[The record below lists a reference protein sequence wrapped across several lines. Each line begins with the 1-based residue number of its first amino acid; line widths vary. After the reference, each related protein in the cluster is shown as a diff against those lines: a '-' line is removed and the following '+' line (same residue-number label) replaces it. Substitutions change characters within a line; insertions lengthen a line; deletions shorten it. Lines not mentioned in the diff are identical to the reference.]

1 MRNYL
6 TFDNKDSLD
15 FGVYINGQG
24 TFRAPARSY
33 NVLNIPGRNGDL
45 LGFGSKLENVEIT
58 YRAFIYT
65 NFDANIAALRS
76 FLLSHVGYFKL
87 TDSYHPDEYR
97 LAYYKG
103 PFVPDVVAN
112 NGAGSFDLTF
122 VCKPQRF
129 LNSGE
134 EVTTLTPAGAE
145 QHTYQGEIVNFST
158 LAGDKITSARA
169 DFHPIQDLHGYANPW
184 PGGGGANQ
192 WDEEWERGTIGMSTG
207 AKVDDNT
214 KIRSKNY
221 VPISPNTAY
230 YYKFPGNWRMV
241 YFDSDKNVVEQG
253 NTYSPNIILTSPAT
267 AHYLLFALDGATEYD
282 NNIAINYPSTVTTY
296 SPYSNI
302 CPISGRTGVNV
313 YRTGKNLLDKA
324 NVLQD
329 LFIKPAT
336 MKIGAIGDTGAS
348 VYCPI
353 KGGETYTVSKIASA
367 RFTIATTTDLPA
379 NNVSINDYISNNS
392 ATSLTIQT
400 TENDKYIVAF
410 VYLASADTG
419 KTQQEIV
426 DSVQVEQGSTA
437 TTYEPY
443 TGNTYSVDW
452 TTEAGTVYGGTLDVV
467 TGVLTIDRAMVD
479 LGTLNWG
486 YSASAAQFRASL
498 NYAKDTTS
506 TEVPNMKCEIYKTVS
521 FAGMANNDMCISRFF
536 ASIDGIN
543 VKDSRYTDA
552 ATFKTAMSGVQLVY
566 ELATPLTYQLT
577 AQEIEALADNYMW
590 SDVGQVTVTVTD
602 AMTIENPTLFDA
614 KPLLRV
620 YGAGT
625 LTLGGQTITI
635 STADVYTDIDCELM
649 DCFKDTVSKNGNVSF
664 SGYDF
669 PVIPPGRNVITMDG
683 VTQVDITPRWW
694 AA

>member
-6 TFDNKDSLD
+6 TFDNKDSRD

-145 QHTYQGEIVNFST
+145 HHTYQGEIVNFST
-158 LAGDKITSARA
+158 LAGDKITSALA
-169 DFHPIQDLHGYANPW
+169 DFHPIQDLHGYATPW
-184 PGGGGANQ
+184 PAGGGKNKLPSANSISSPSSLTVTNENGQ
-192 WDEEWERGTIGMSTG
+192 YVLNGSVANGDSIYFRHDTITIENGFVFACGNSFVNAIIYFLNGTTQVDYFSLSPVNRVINTSQMSTMYG
-207 AKVDDNT
+207 KPFNT
-214 KIRSKNY
+214 TRIRFSENQTFTNA
-221 VPISPNTAY
+221 IFSP
-230 YYKFPGNWRMV
+230 MV
-241 YFDSDKNVVEQG
+241 V
-253 NTYSPNIILTSPAT
+253 I
-267 AHYLLFALDGATEYD
+267 DGAD
-282 NNIAINYPSTVTTY
+282 TTTFA
-296 SPYSNI
+296 PYSNI
-302 CPISGRTGVNV
+302 CPISGRTG
-313 YRTGKNLLDKA
+313 L
-324 NVLQD
+324 
-329 LFIKPAT
+329 
-336 MKIGAIGDTGAS
+336 S
-348 VYCPI
+348 VYVGP
-353 KGGETYTVSKIASA
+353 
-367 RFTIATTTDLPA
+367 TT
-379 NNVSINDYISNNS
+379 S
-392 ATSLTIQT
+392 Q
-400 TENDKYIVAF
+400 
-410 VYLASADTG
+410 AD
-419 KTQQEIV
+419 
-426 DSVQVEQGSTA
+426 A
-437 TTYEPY
+437 TTYA
-443 TGNTYSVDW
+443 VDW
-452 TTEAGTVYGGTLDVV
+452 TSEAGTVYGGTLNVV
-467 TGVLTIDRAMVD
+467 TGLLTVNKVIVD
-479 LGTLNWG
+479 LGTLLWNDESTSVTG
-486 YSASAAQFRASL
+486 KYRFSASLPDSAVNS
-498 NYAKDTTS
+498 DTTVGVTS
-506 TEVPNMKCEIYKTVS
+506 LCSQYVALANAGTFYATNNGYTINGSKIYIY
-521 FAGMANNDMCISRFF
+521 D
-536 ASIDGIN
+536 ASHA
-543 VKDSRYTDA
+543 TDNGT
-552 ATFKTAMSGVQLVY
+552 TFQTAMSGVQLCY

-577 AQEIEALADNYMW
+577 PQEIEALADNYMW

-635 STADVYTDIDCELM
+635 STADVYTDIDCEMM

>member
-6 TFDNKDSLD
+6 TFDNKDSRD

-76 FLLSHVGYFKL
+76 FLLSHVGYFKM

-169 DFHPIQDLHGYANPW
+169 DFHPIQDLHGYSSPW
-184 PGGGGANQ
+184 PAGGGVNLLPADYTESVTLSKAFLFDTPLPAGQYTFSFISTDTSQQVASYQ
-192 WDEEWERGTIGMSTG
+192 LGRYRDETGSYVFTAVNPTRGFATFTNTEPCSKIVLYSNKAYNESTG
-207 AKVDDNT
+207 FT
-214 KIRSKNY
+214 
-221 VPISPNTAY
+221 
-230 YYKFPGNWRMV
+230 
-241 YFDSDKNVVEQG
+241 
-253 NTYSPNIILTSPAT
+253 
-267 AHYLLFALDGATEYD
+267 
-282 NNIAINYPSTVTTY
+282 TVFTGLMFKAGGTGPY

-302 CPISGRTGVNV
+302 CPISGRTG
-313 YRTGKNLLDKA
+313 L
-324 NVLQD
+324 
-329 LFIKPAT
+329 
-336 MKIGAIGDTGAS
+336 S
-348 VYCPI
+348 VY
-353 KGGETYTVSKIASA
+353 VSP
-367 RFTIATTTDLPA
+367 TTA
-379 NNVSINDYISNNS
+379 
-392 ATSLTIQT
+392 Q
-400 TENDKYIVAF
+400 
-410 VYLASADTG
+410 AD
-419 KTQQEIV
+419 
-426 DSVQVEQGSTA
+426 A
-437 TTYEPY
+437 TTYA
-443 TGNTYSVDW
+443 VDW
-452 TTEAGTVYGGTLDVV
+452 TDEAGTVYGGTLDVV
-467 TGVLTIDRAMVD
+467 TGVLTVDRVCETITKDSAWLSFYTGTGNSSAGVYLEYYNNCKYVD
-479 LGTLNWG
+479 GIHSRNGAISSTG
-486 YSASAAQFRASL
+486 EEAP
-498 NYAKDTTS
+498 NYWAGPRQN
-506 TEVPNMKCEIYKTVS
+506 EVP
-521 FAGMANNDMCISRFF
+521 AGDMCFAYSSTGLLRFH
-536 ASIDGIN
+536 
-543 VKDSRYTDA
+543 RTDVANITDLNAFKA
-552 ATFKTAMSGVQLVY
+552 AFPDTQICY
-566 ELATPLTYQLT
+566 YLATPLTYLLT
-577 AQEIEALADNYMW
+577 PQEVEALAENYMW

-635 STADVYTDIDCELM
+635 STADVYTDIDCEMM

-694 AA
+694 AT

>member
-24 TFRAPARSY
+24 TFLAPARSY

-169 DFHPIQDLHGYANPW
+169 DFHPIQDLHGYDHPW
-184 PGGGGANQ
+184 PAGGGVNVLDDNIKWTAGTYHGLQLSTQNGYEYTLTGTATEGGTIITNKIAREDAVILPPGTYIGNDGVYELRGAAGNFIKNQ
-192 WDEEWERGTIGMSTG
+192 RGGTPFTRNESFYVGLVYLEIVSGRTYNITNFIGLAKGSTALTAYSPYSNICPISGRTGLNVYRTGINIWDEEWERGTIGLTTG
-207 AKVDDNT
+207 AKVDDDT

-230 YYKFPGNWRMV
+230 YYKFPGNWRMI
-241 YFDSDKNVVEQG
+241 YFDADKNVVERG

-267 AHYLLFALDGATEYD
+267 AHYLLFALDATTEYD
-282 NNIAINYPSTVTTY
+282 NNIAINYPATDHDY
-296 SPYSNI
+296 H
-302 CPISGRTGVNV
+302 V
-313 YRTGKNLLDKA
+313 YN
-324 NVLQD
+324 
-329 LFIKPAT
+329 
-336 MKIGAIGDTGAS
+336 
-348 VYCPI
+348 
-353 KGGETYTVSKIASA
+353 
-367 RFTIATTTDLPA
+367 
-379 NNVSINDYISNNS
+379 
-392 ATSLTIQT
+392 
-400 TENDKYIVAF
+400 
-410 VYLASADTG
+410 
-419 KTQQEIV
+419 
-426 DSVQVEQGSTA
+426 GS
-437 TTYEPY
+437 
-443 TGNTYSVDW
+443 TYSVDW
-452 TTEAGTVYGGTLDVV
+452 TSEAGTVYHGTVDPVAGQL
-467 TGVLTIDRAMVD
+467 MVD
-479 LGTLNWG
+479 KSVYRFTGSESWTLSGTSFFSTFITEGLTSANGYFDTENGVNIYYYSSSGQVRVYLNRNT
-486 YSASAAQFRASL
+486 FL
-498 NYAKDTTS
+498 S
-506 TEVPNMKCEIYKTVS
+506 TLS
-521 FAGMANNDMCISRFF
+521 DMHDYFPS
-536 ASIDGIN
+536 GIGFL
-543 VKDSRYTDA
+543 YT
-552 ATFKTAMSGVQLVY
+552 
-566 ELATPLTYQLT
+566 LATPITYQLT
-577 AQEIEALADNYMW
+577 AQEIEALVGTNNVW
-590 SDVGQVTVTVTD
+590 STGDSVSVTVTD

-635 STADVYTDIDCELM
+635 STADVYTDIDCEMM

>member
-6 TFDNKDSLD
+6 TFDNKDSRD

-169 DFHPIQDLHGYANPW
+169 DFHPIQDLHGYDSPW
-184 PGGGGANQ
+184 PAGGGKNKLPPNYSGGASLVTSGVTYTNTDGVVNVTGTPTGNAYYGLFPNTDGQRLPLPSGTYTISCQETTADCKVNFNVVGGVSSVLNANQ
-192 WDEEWERGTIGMSTG
+192 HRYTFTLS
-207 AKVDDNT
+207 
-214 KIRSKNY
+214 
-221 VPISPNTAY
+221 
-230 YYKFPGNWRMV
+230 
-241 YFDSDKNVVEQG
+241 SDGEMYAN
-253 NTYSPNIILTSPAT
+253 ILTNGNSAVNLTLHIQIESGSTAT
-267 AHYLLFALDGATEYD
+267 SWE
-282 NNIAINYPSTVTTY
+282 
-296 SPYSNI
+296 PYSNI
-302 CPISGRTGVNV
+302 CPISGRTGLSV
-313 YRTGKNLLDKA
+313 YRTGKNLYSRENGQY
-324 NVLQD
+324 NVPVYATD
-329 LFIKPAT
+329 GTSASYPDVNVVYIPVKPNT
-336 MKIGAIGDTGAS
+336 KYTITPQPNS
-348 VYCPI
+348 VQYYVRWIECDGN
-353 KGGETYTVSKIASA
+353 KGYVWRYSSLINSTTRPLTYTTRANTEYLQIAA
-367 RFTIATTTDLPA
+367 NQYNTANINKNDWEICIQEGTD
-379 NNVSINDYISNNS
+379 
-392 ATSLTIQT
+392 
-400 TENDKYIVAF
+400 
-410 VYLASADTG
+410 
-419 KTQQEIV
+419 
-426 DSVQVEQGSTA
+426 
-437 TTYEPY
+437 TTYYPY
-443 TGNTYSVDW
+443 NGNTYAVDW
-452 TTEAGTVYGGTLDVV
+452 TSEAGTVYGGTLDVV
-467 TGVLTIDRAMVD
+467 SGVLTVDRASISSYAGETLPGAWISDRDVYAP
-479 LGTLNWG
+479 GTSPTTG
-486 YSASAAQFRASL
+486 AQ
-498 NYAKDTTS
+498 
-506 TEVPNMKCEIYKTVS
+506 V
-521 FAGMANNDMCISRFF
+521 
-536 ASIDGIN
+536 
-543 VKDSRYTDA
+543 
-552 ATFKTAMSGVQLVY
+552 VY

-602 AMTIENPTLFDA
+602 AMAIENPTLFDA

-635 STADVYTDIDCELM
+635 STADVYTDIDCEMM